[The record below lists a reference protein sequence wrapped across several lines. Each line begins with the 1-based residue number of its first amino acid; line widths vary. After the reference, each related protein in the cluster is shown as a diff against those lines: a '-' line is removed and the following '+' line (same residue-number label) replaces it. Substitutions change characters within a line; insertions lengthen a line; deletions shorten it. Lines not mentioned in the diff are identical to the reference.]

1 MNNFLT
7 PADKVDPE
15 NPDSEIKRP
24 PVPRHLES
32 LVTTIFQSLFPPV
45 APQTMPLSSVKRVL
59 LLNREPPSDP
69 ESSPYTITLRH
80 YAITTKSRGLP
91 KVIKRIN
98 NAEKVHKR
106 ERKGKGLPNLGQLE
120 DVADY
125 ILDPETGNYT
135 SASESEADTDAEVEI
150 LAQQTRKLHYKD
162 KLEKKRARSE
172 TETGESSNGVE
183 KRAIKLT
190 ELGPRLKLRLVKV
203 EEGMGEGKVMWHEYF
218 EKSKEEQEEMEGRW
232 ETRRKEKEER
242 KKIQKANIEKKK
254 KEKRATRKGKDN
266 KEDEDEE
273 MDDYEDWDDDLI
285 DAYAGAMDEDEDDE
299 EDEDEA
305 T

>member
-1 MNNFLT
+1 MNNFLSK
-7 PADKVDPE
+7 ADDTSDPE
-15 NPDSEIKRP
+15 AEVKRP

-45 APQTMPLSSVKRVL
+45 APQSMPLSSVRRVL

-69 ESSPYTITLRH
+69 ASSPYTITLRH

-98 NAEKVHKR
+98 NAEKVHRR

-125 ILDPETGNYT
+125 ILDEQAGNYT
-135 SASESEADTDAEVEI
+135 SASESEAETDAEVEI

-162 KLEKKRARSE
+162 KLEKKRARNDSN
-172 TETGESSNGVE
+172 TRESYDGVE

-190 ELGPRLKLRLVKV
+190 EIGPRLKLRLVKV

-218 EKSKEEQEEMEGRW
+218 EKSKEEQEEMEERW
-232 ETRRKEKEER
+232 EARRKEKEQR
-242 KKIQKANIEKKK
+242 KKIQKANVEKKR
-254 KEKRATRKGKDN
+254 KERRATSKKD
-266 KEDEDEE
+266 KDEKDEDDE
-273 MDDYEDWDDDLI
+273 MDDDEEWDDDLI
-285 DAYAGAMDEDEDDE
+285 EAYDDAMDEDEDDE
-299 EDEDEA
+299 
-305 T
+305 